1 MKTLTIRPVA
11 LVSVLAVAA
20 ACTSGRASNATA
32 SGATGGTTAD
42 APPSSVTLR
51 LVPGTSVT
59 LRSRTTITSRH
70 NHAGDPIEA
79 AAGAAVVGADG
90 DTVIPAGAVFYGRVG
105 ALAPAPHPDQQGVL
119 RVSFSE
125 VRIRGVRYPV
135 HGDVTYLATAMAG
148 RGVTAGTAAKVGA
161 GALIGG
167 VAGHLIGRSGTGTV
181 IGAVAGGAGGAVVA
195 HATRTMDIVL
205 PAGAEI
211 RLKLTE
217 PFVRTVASRGSPA
230 APLVP
235 SPRGDAAAARSGA
248 PSA

>member
-1 MKTLTIRPVA
+1 MKTLTIRPFA
-11 LVSVLAVAA
+11 FISVLAATA

-32 SGATGGTTAD
+32 VGTTAD
-42 APPSSVTLR
+42 VPSSVELR

-59 LRSRTTITSRH
+59 LRAMTTISSRH
-70 NHAGDPIEA
+70 NHAGDPVEA
-79 AAGAAVVGADG
+79 TAGAAVVSADG

-105 ALAPAPHPDQQGVL
+105 ALAPAPHPDEQGVL

-125 VRIRGVRYPV
+125 VRIRDARYPV

-195 HATRTMDIVL
+195 HATRTMDVVL

-217 PFVRTVASRGSPA
+217 PFVRTVASRGSQS
-230 APLVP
+230 APPVRSP
-235 SPRGDAAAARSGA
+235 SGDAANGSRSGA